1 MQAHKSQIPKKKTH
15 GKWRKQQERDRA
27 ADKPIRAK
35 EYSTSVND
43 QQPQT
48 SSLSISR
55 NSIFQE

>member
-1 MQAHKSQIPKKKTH
+1 MQAHKSQIPKKRNTY

-27 ADKPIRAK
+27 VDKPIRAK

-48 SSLSISR
+48 SSLSR
-55 NSIFQE
+55 MKGLTE

>member
-15 GKWRKQQERDRA
+15 GKWRKQQERDSA

-43 QQPQT
+43 Q
-48 SSLSISR
+48 
-55 NSIFQE
+55 

>member
-1 MQAHKSQIPKKKTH
+1 MQAHKSQIPKIETH
-15 GKWRKQQERDRA
+15 MENGESNKRET
-27 ADKPIRAK
+27 DKPIKAK

-55 NSIFQE
+55 SSIFQE